1 MASSRTRPRAG
12 AGREISVRAPAK
24 INLSLRVIGTRT
36 DGYHELRTVFQSLAL
51 HDTLKVRRSAGAFAI
66 TSNDPAC
73 PADASN
79 LVWRAA
85 DALWRA
91 DGRRGSPGGVSV
103 RIIKRIPMAAGLGGG
118 SSDAAAAIRA
128 LAKWWRVKLPPA
140 RLRAVAATIGADVP
154 YFLEG
159 GTALGIE
166 RGDVLMPL
174 IDAPP
179 VWVVLVIPPFGVSTA
194 DAYGWFDSDEHAAG
208 DSAPEERD
216 DGNDLERPVA
226 ARHPEIGRIA
236 RALARAGASHAAMSG
251 SGSAVFGLFRSR
263 ARAAAA
269 ATALER
275 RGRSILITR
284 TVDRAKYRRLTWP

>member
-1 MASSRTRPRAG
+1 MASSRPRPRAT
-12 AGREISVRAPAK
+12 AVREISARAPAK
-24 INLSLRVIGTRT
+24 INLSLRVLGTRP

-51 HDTLKVRRSAGAFAI
+51 HDTLKLRRSADAFAI

-73 PADASN
+73 PCDATN

-91 DGRRGSPGGVSV
+91 AGRRGAPDGVSV
-103 RIIKRIPMAAGLGGG
+103 RIVKRIPIAAGLGGG

-128 LAKWWRVKLPPA
+128 LAKWWRLKLPPA
-140 RLRAVAATIGADVP
+140 RLRAVAAALGADVP

-174 IDAPP
+174 ADVPP
-179 VWVVLVIPPFGVSTA
+179 AWVVLVVPSFGVSTA
-194 DAYGWFDSDEHAAG
+194 DAYGWFDSDRRASGEPTPG
-208 DSAPEERD
+208 DPGD
-216 DGNDLERPVA
+216 NDGNDLEGPVA
-226 ARHPEIGRIA
+226 ARHPEVARIV
-236 RALARAGASHAAMSG
+236 RALARAGAFHAAMSG

-269 ATALER
+269 AKALGR

-284 TVDRAKYRRLTWP
+284 TVDRARYRRMV